1 MKYSK
6 KVSTYGVMIALA
18 FIFSYLDTLVPINIG
33 IPGVKPGFAN
43 IVVLSALYL
52 YDKKD
57 ALIISVIR
65 IVLAGVVFSG
75 TYAMLYSLA
84 GGLLSYL
91 AMIIAVR
98 VKKLSVIG
106 VSVIGAI
113 FHNLGQIIV
122 AAFVTETYRIAY
134 YFPMLIVSAVITG
147 VLIGTLSGIIIKRIY
162 KIHTDRDNI

>member
-18 FIFSYLDTLVPINIG
+18 FIFSYLDTLIPINIG

-65 IVLAGVVFSG
+65 IVLAGAVFSG
-75 TYAMLYSLA
+75 TYAMFYSLA

-122 AAFVTETYRIAY
+122 AALVTETYRIAY
-134 YFPMLIVSAVITG
+134 YFPILIVSAVITG

-162 KIHTDRDNI
+162 KIRTDRDNI

>member
-52 YDKKD
+52 YGKKD

-65 IVLAGVVFSG
+65 SI
-75 TYAMLYSLA
+75 
-84 GGLLSYL
+84 
-91 AMIIAVR
+91 
-98 VKKLSVIG
+98 
-106 VSVIGAI
+106 
-113 FHNLGQIIV
+113 
-122 AAFVTETYRIAY
+122 
-134 YFPMLIVSAVITG
+134 
-147 VLIGTLSGIIIKRIY
+147 
-162 KIHTDRDNI
+162 

>member
-122 AAFVTETYRIAY
+122 AAFVTETYHIAY
-134 YFPMLIVSAVITG
+134 YFPVLIVSAVITG

-162 KIHTDRDNI
+162 KIRTDRDNI

>member
-6 KVSTYGVMIALA
+6 KVATYGVMIALA

-52 YDKKD
+52 YGKKD

-65 IVLAGVVFSG
+65 IVLAGLVFSG

-113 FHNLGQIIV
+113 FHTLGQIIV

-134 YFPMLIVSAVITG
+134 YFPVLIVSAVITG

-162 KIHTDRDNI
+162 KIRTDRDNI

>member
-65 IVLAGVVFSG
+65 IVLAGAVFSG

-106 VSVIGAI
+106 AI

-134 YFPMLIVSAVITG
+134 YFPMLIVSGVITG

-162 KIHTDRDNI
+162 KIRTDRDNI

>member
-18 FIFSYLDTLVPINIG
+18 FIFSYLDTLIPINIG

-65 IVLAGVVFSG
+65 IVLAGAVFSG

-122 AAFVTETYRIAY
+122 AALVTETYRIAY

-162 KIHTDRDNI
+162 KIRTDRDNI

>member
-18 FIFSYLDTLVPINIG
+18 FIFSYLDTLIPINIG

-65 IVLAGVVFSG
+65 IVLAGAVFSG

-122 AAFVTETYRIAY
+122 AALVTETYRIAY
-134 YFPMLIVSAVITG
+134 YFPILIVSAVITG

-162 KIHTDRDNI
+162 KIRTDRDNI